1 MKSRFLLSIFVLSFV
16 LIFSGCS
23 SVEDAQLVAD
33 EFFEAY
39 NKEDKKKMETLLDKE
54 SVIDKGLKDEFY
66 GVFSTHWKGHGK
78 VESYDRY
85 AFDTQINNGVSTVT
99 LKYKCTTEKGTTL
112 YEKLGLVKRGS
123 DYKIYLYE
131 FNIDQSVI
139 DKKD

>member
-1 MKSRFLLSIFVLSFV
+1 MKSRFLLSAFILSFV
-16 LIFSGCS
+16 LMFSGCG

-39 NKEDKKKMETLLDKE
+39 NNENKKKMETLLDKE

-66 GVFSTHWKGHGK
+66 GVFNTHWKGHGK

-99 LKYKCTTEKGTTL
+99 LKYKCKTEKGTTL

-131 FNIDQSVI
+131 FNVDQSII
-139 DKKD
+139 DKKE